1 MKDMKISTLNKSIVV
16 VLFLISQ
23 IGFSQKKDEN
33 IGTEVVNV
41 VKPYSATISDAFKVK
56 ETPSLDDD
64 DNSKKEEI
72 KYNIFSF
79 PVASTFTPAKGKAA
93 GVDKPKKEKLFS
105 NYATLGFGNYGR
117 ILGELFVTEQLSQTD
132 YVGGMLRHHS
142 SQGGIDEAI
151 LDDKFYTTSL
161 DLTYGSQQRN
171 FNWNADLGYQ
181 HQVYNWYGID
191 QNYFNREEAFYV
203 AIDPSHTYHN
213 FNLGGKIG
221 FEDSF
226 FTGASLQYNRF
237 WDNYGSAEN
246 RFLVKPSFEF
256 DIMDAAVK
264 TNVIGDYVSG
274 SFERNYFNL
283 NEIKYGFTNF
293 GLNPSISLTQD
304 DWAFD
309 VGVSLFYSADIEN
322 SKSKFFIYPKITA
335 SYKLVGD
342 LMIFYAGADGN
353 LQQNTYR
360 DFTNENPFLSP
371 TLFIAP
377 TSKPYDVFA
386 GLKGKLAG
394 NVSYN
399 VRGSFAQENDK
410 ALFRNNVFPMTT
422 DPALP
427 NDVEPYAFGNSFDVV
442 YDDVKTLS
450 FFGELKADLSKN
462 ISAGINGTFRSLSAK
477 DQAEVWNLPSITF
490 GANVDANITE
500 KWYAGLNLFFVG
512 ERKDQV
518 IAPDVLNDPAFY
530 AFATKT
536 LDSYFDVNANV
547 GYKYNERLSLF
558 LRGNNLLNQSY
569 ERWLN
574 YPAQQ
579 IQVVLGA
586 NYKFDF

>member
-1 MKDMKISTLNKSIVV
+1 MKNIIQNKLAIVV
-16 VLFLISQ
+16 LLLVGQ
-23 IGFSQKKDEN
+23 IGFAQKKDEN

-64 DNSKKEEI
+64 DNSKKEDI
-72 KYNIFSF
+72 QYNIFSF

-117 ILGELFVTEQLSQTD
+117 IIGELFVTEQLSRSD

-142 SQGGIDEAI
+142 SQGGIEEVI
-151 LDDKFYTTSL
+151 LDDKFYNTSL
-161 DLTYGSQQRN
+161 DVTYGSQQRN

-181 HQVYNWYGID
+181 HQIYNWYGID
-191 QNYFNREEAFYV
+191 QTYYNRDEAFYV

-213 FNLGGKIG
+213 FYLGGKIG

-226 FTGASLQYNRF
+226 FTGASLKYNRF

-246 RFLVKPSFEF
+246 RFLVKPSFKF
-256 DIMDAAVK
+256 DVMDAAVK
-264 TNVIGDYVSG
+264 TNVIVDYVSG
-274 SFERNYFNL
+274 SFERNYFDL

-309 VGVSLFYSADIEN
+309 VGVSLFYSADLEH
-322 SKSKFFIYPKITA
+322 SESKFFIYPNITA

-353 LQQNTYR
+353 LQQNSYR
-360 DFTNENPFLSP
+360 EFTNENPFLSP
-371 TLFIAP
+371 TLYIGP
-377 TSKPYDVFA
+377 TSKPYDIFA

-410 ALFRNNVFPMTT
+410 ALFRNNVFPMAT

-477 DQAEVWNLPSITF
+477 NEAEVWNLPSITF

-518 IAPDVLNDPAFY
+518 IAPDILNDFT
-530 AFATKT
+530 FTTKT
-536 LDSYFDVNANV
+536 LDSYFDVNAHV
-547 GYKYNERLSLF
+547 GYKYNERLTLF
-558 LRGNNLLNQSY
+558 LRGNNLFNQSY
-569 ERWLN
+569 ERWMN
-574 YPAQQ
+574 FPAQQ

>member
-1 MKDMKISTLNKSIVV
+1 MKNIIQNKLAIVALLLV
-16 VLFLISQ
+16 GQ
-23 IGFSQKKDEN
+23 IGFAQKKDEN

-64 DNSKKEEI
+64 DNSKKEDI
-72 KYNIFSF
+72 QYNIFSF

-117 ILGELFVTEQLSQTD
+117 IIGELFVTEQLSRSD

-142 SQGGIDEAI
+142 SQGGIEDAI
-151 LDDKFYTTSL
+151 LDDKFYNTSL
-161 DLTYGSQQRN
+161 DVTYGSQQRN

-181 HQVYNWYGID
+181 HQIYNWYGID
-191 QNYFNREEAFYV
+191 QTYYNRDEAFYV

-213 FNLGGKIG
+213 FYLGGKIG

-226 FTGASLQYNRF
+226 FTGASLKYNRF

-246 RFLVKPSFEF
+246 RFLVKPSFKF
-256 DIMDAAVK
+256 DVMDAAVK
-264 TNVIGDYVSG
+264 ANVIVDYVSG
-274 SFERNYFNL
+274 SFERNYFDL

-309 VGVSLFYSADIEN
+309 VGVSLFYSADLEH
-322 SKSKFFIYPKITA
+322 SESKFFIYPNITA

-353 LQQNTYR
+353 LQQNSYR
-360 DFTNENPFLSP
+360 EFTNENPFLSP
-371 TLFIAP
+371 TLYIGP
-377 TSKPYDVFA
+377 TSKPYDIFA

-410 ALFRNNVFPMTT
+410 ALFRNNVFPMAT

-477 DQAEVWNLPSITF
+477 NEAEVWNLPSITF

-518 IAPDVLNDPAFY
+518 IAPDILNDFT
-530 AFATKT
+530 FTTKT
-536 LDSYFDVNANV
+536 LDSYFDVNAHV
-547 GYKYNERLSLF
+547 GYKYNERLTLF
-558 LRGNNLLNQSY
+558 LRGNNLFNQSY
-569 ERWLN
+569 ERWMN
-574 YPAQQ
+574 FPAQQ

>member
-1 MKDMKISTLNKSIVV
+1 MKISNLNKTIAVI
-16 VLFLISQ
+16 LFLISQ
-23 IGFSQKKDEN
+23 TGFSQKKDEN
-33 IGTEVVNV
+33 IGTEVVNI

-56 ETPSLDDD
+56 EIPSLDDD
-64 DNSKKEEI
+64 ENTKKEEI

-105 NYATLGFGNYGR
+105 NYATLGFGNYAR
-117 ILGELFVTEQLSQTD
+117 IVGELFVTEQLSRSD
-132 YVGGMLRHHS
+132 YVGGMFRHHS
-142 SQGGIDEAI
+142 SQGGIEEAI
-151 LDDKFYTTSL
+151 LDDKFYNTSL

-181 HQVYNWYGID
+181 HQIYNWYGINQSYYNQD
-191 QNYFNREEAFYV
+191 ETFYN

-221 FEDSF
+221 VEESF
-226 FTGASLQYNRF
+226 FSGASLLFNRF
-237 WDNYGSAEN
+237 WDNFGSAEN
-246 RFLVKPSFEF
+246 RFLLKPSFEF
-256 DIMDAAVK
+256 DIIDAAVK
-264 TNVIGDYVSG
+264 TNVIVDYVSG
-274 SFERNYFNL
+274 SFERNYFDL
-283 NEIKYGFTNF
+283 DEIKYGFTNF

-309 VGVSLFYSADIEN
+309 IGVSLFYSADLEH
-322 SKSKFFIYPKITA
+322 SESKFFIYPNITA

-342 LMIFYAGADGN
+342 LMIFYAGADGS

-371 TLFIAP
+371 TLYVAP
-377 TSKPYDVFA
+377 TSRPYDIFA

-394 NVSYN
+394 NISYTI
-399 VRGSFAQENDK
+399 RGSFMQENDK
-410 ALFRNNVFPMTT
+410 ALFRNNVFPLAT

-450 FFGELKADLSKN
+450 FFGEVKADLSKN

-477 DQAEVWNLPSITF
+477 NQDEVWNLPSITF
-490 GANVDANITE
+490 GANLDANITE

-518 IAPDVLNDPAFY
+518 IAPDILNDPAFN
-530 AFATKT
+530 AFTTKT

-547 GYKYNERLSLF
+547 GYKYNERLTLF
-558 LRGNNLLNQSY
+558 LRGNNLFNQSY
-569 ERWLN
+569 EKWMN
-574 YPAQQ
+574 FPAQQ

>member
-1 MKDMKISTLNKSIVV
+1 MKISNRYKLTITGL
-16 VLFLISQ
+16 LLLSQ
-23 IGFSQKKDEN
+23 IGFAQKKDEN

-72 KYNIFSF
+72 QYNIFSF

-117 ILGELFVTEQLSQTD
+117 IIGELFVTEQLSRSD
-132 YVGGMLRHHS
+132 YVGGMFRHHS
-142 SQGGIDEAI
+142 SQGGIEEVI
-151 LDDKFYTTSL
+151 LDDKFYSTSL

-181 HQVYNWYGID
+181 HQIYNWYGID
-191 QNYFNREEAFYV
+191 QTYYNRDEAFYV

-221 FEDSF
+221 VEDSF
-226 FTGASLQYNRF
+226 FTGASLKYNRF

-264 TNVIGDYVSG
+264 TNVIVDYVSG
-274 SFERNYFNL
+274 SFERNYFDL

-309 VGVSLFYSADIEN
+309 VGVSLFYSADLEH
-322 SKSKFFIYPKITA
+322 SESKFFIYPNITA

-353 LQQNTYR
+353 LQQNSYR

-371 TLFIAP
+371 TLYVAP
-377 TSKPYDVFA
+377 TSKPYDIFA

-394 NVSYN
+394 NISYN
-399 VRGSFAQENDK
+399 VRGSFMQENDK
-410 ALFRNNVFPMTT
+410 ALFRNNPFPLAI

-450 FFGELKADLSKN
+450 FFGEVKADLSKN

-477 DQAEVWNLPSITF
+477 DESEVWNLPSITF

-500 KWYAGLNLFFVG
+500 KWYAGLNLFFIG
-512 ERKDQV
+512 ERKDQ
-518 IAPDVLNDPAFY
+518 IITPDILNDYTFT
-530 AFATKT
+530 TKT

-547 GYKYNERLSLF
+547 GYKYNERLTLF
-558 LRGNNLLNQSY
+558 LRGNNLFNQSY
-569 ERWLN
+569 ERWMN
-574 YPAQQ
+574 FPAQQ

>member
-264 TNVIGDYVSG
+264 TNVIIDYVSG

-309 VGVSLFYSADIEN
+309 VGVSLFYSADLEN
-322 SKSKFFIYPKITA
+322 SKSKFFIYPNITA

-477 DQAEVWNLPSITF
+477 DQVEVWNLPSITF

-518 IAPDVLNDPAFY
+518 IAPDILNDPAFY
-530 AFATKT
+530 AFTTKT

-569 ERWLN
+569 ERWMN
-574 YPAQQ
+574 FPAQQ

>member
-1 MKDMKISTLNKSIVV
+1 MKISTLNKSIAVI
-16 VLFLISQ
+16 LFLISQ
-23 IGFSQKKDEN
+23 VGFSQKKDEN

-105 NYATLGFGNYGR
+105 NYATLGFGNYAR
-117 ILGELFVTEQLSQTD
+117 IVGELFITEQLSRSD

-142 SQGGIDEAI
+142 SQGGIEELI
-151 LDDKFYTTSL
+151 LDDKFYNTSL
-161 DLTYGSQQRN
+161 DVTYGSQQRN

-181 HQVYNWYGID
+181 HQVYNWYGIE
-191 QNYFNREEAFYV
+191 QNYFNRDEVFYNQ
-203 AIDPSHTYHN
+203 IDPSHTYHN

-221 FEDSF
+221 YEESF
-226 FTGASLQYNRF
+226 FTGASVKFNRF

-256 DIMDAAVK
+256 DIMEAAVK
-264 TNVIGDYVSG
+264 TNVIVDYVSG
-274 SFERNYFNL
+274 SFERNYFDL

-293 GLNPSISLTQD
+293 GLNPSISLTED

-309 VGVSLFYSADIEN
+309 IGVSLFYSADLEN
-322 SKSKFFIYPKITA
+322 SDSKFFIYPNITA

-360 DFTNENPFLSP
+360 EFTNENPFLSP
-371 TLFIAP
+371 TLLIAP
-377 TSKPYDVFA
+377 TSRPYDIFA

-399 VRGSFAQENDK
+399 VRGSFMQENDK
-410 ALFRNNVFPMTT
+410 ALFRNNAFPLSL

-427 NDVEPYAFGNSFDVV
+427 NDVEPYAFGNSFEVV
-442 YDDVKTLS
+442 YDDLKTLS

-477 DQAEVWNLPSITF
+477 NQEEVWNLPSITF
-490 GANVDANITE
+490 GANVEANITE

-518 IAPDVLNDPAFY
+518 IAPDILNDPAFY
-530 AFATKT
+530 AFTTKT
-536 LDSYFDVNANV
+536 LDSYFDVNAHV
-547 GYKYNERLSLF
+547 GYKYNERLTLF
-558 LRGNNLLNQSY
+558 LKGNNLFNQSN

-574 YPAQQ
+574 FPAQQ